1 MKKKYFNHNSLI
13 TLPMHASEW
22 HTILLNL
29 YTNARKAIKRANH
42 KGEICI
48 IAGIDEGKIYVEF
61 MDNGDGI
68 KEEHKERIFDAF
80 FTTSVPT
87 SVGSVYDDLIGSG
100 LGLKIIKDIIG
111 SYKGNI
117 FIDEP
122 IAGYNTCFRIE
133 INPATEQQLEEYG
146 Y

>member
-1 MKKKYFNHNSLI
+1 
-13 TLPMHASEW
+13 MHESEW

-42 KGEICI
+42 KGKIYI
-48 IAGIDEGKIYVEF
+48 VAGVHEGKIYVEF

-68 KEEHKERIFDAF
+68 KEEYRGRIFDAF

-87 SVGSVYDDLIGSG
+87 SVGSVYDDLVGSG
-100 LGLKIIKDIIG
+100 LGLKIMKDIIV
-111 SYKGNI
+111 SYKGDI
-117 FIDEP
+117 FVDEP
-122 IAGYNTCFRIE
+122 EAGYNTCFHIE
-133 INPATEQQLEEYG
+133 INSATEQQLEEYG